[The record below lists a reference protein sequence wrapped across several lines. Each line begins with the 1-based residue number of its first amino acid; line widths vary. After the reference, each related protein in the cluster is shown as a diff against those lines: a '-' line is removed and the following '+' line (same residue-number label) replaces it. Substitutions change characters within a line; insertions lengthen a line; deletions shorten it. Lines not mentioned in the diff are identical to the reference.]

1 MSTKSAT
8 ASTTQPKQTKKP
20 RTTKKTA
27 EPAKPAKP
35 APEPTPAPAPEPTP
49 APAPAS
55 GSEPATENTPVKTQP
70 TYELSEAAAAQFAEL
85 SAELHTIQNM
95 ISKYRV
101 NMKALEKSVCKE
113 LKVMDKANANALK
126 RKKTRSPSGFVKPTP
141 ISDELAEFISVD
153 KGSLLARTEVTKK
166 LTEYIKTNSL
176 QDSSN
181 GRWINPDEKL
191 AKLLRFEKGDGRQLT
206 YFNLQSYLAVHFQ
219 KASTT
224 SA

>member
-1 MSTKSAT
+1 MTTKSAT

-27 EPAKPAKP
+27 EPAKTAPAP
-35 APEPTPAPAPEPTP
+35 APAPSPEPTPAP
-49 APAPAS
+49 
-55 GSEPATENTPVKTQP
+55 EPATVTESTPTKTQP
-70 TYELSEAAAAQFAEL
+70 TYELTEAAAAQFAEL